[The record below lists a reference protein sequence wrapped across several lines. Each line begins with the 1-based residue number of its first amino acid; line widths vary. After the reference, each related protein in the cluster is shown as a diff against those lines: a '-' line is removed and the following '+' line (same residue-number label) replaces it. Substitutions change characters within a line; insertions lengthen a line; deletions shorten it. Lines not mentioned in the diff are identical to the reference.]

1 MDILEN
7 ASDEEISALLRRRES
22 LMQINCV
29 SSVVL
34 GATDYDQAA
43 PTEKVGSVLAPPR
56 GGGRFVHD
64 VNLIGAASSYMD
76 VYCVSLI
83 CFMMFISALSS

>member
-1 MDILEN
+1 MKDILEQ

-29 SSVVL
+29 SSVVI

-43 PTEKVGSVLAPPR
+43 PTTEKVGSVLALP
-56 GGGRFVHD
+56 GQC
-64 VNLIGAASSYMD
+64 ST
-76 VYCVSLI
+76 
-83 CFMMFISALSS
+83 